1 MGHDGL
7 QKYEVIHY
15 NLENVFSEG
24 ELEEESNVHFLHN
37 ANSDKPIMLYSLDV
51 IISVDY
57 HVKYQ
62 FYLKKFLYIETLSYL
77 CINN

>member
-15 NLENVFSEG
+15 NLKNVFSEG

-37 ANSDKPIMLYSLDV
+37 ANSDKPINAL
-51 IISVDY
+51 
-57 HVKYQ
+57 
-62 FYLKKFLYIETLSYL
+62 
-77 CINN
+77 